1 MHDTLINTH
10 EQMFSDLKR
19 TVADLERVVGTVK
32 ERVVVVEQSTKSAH
46 HRLDSQEEQ
55 TKAIIKMATNIEYM
69 ARQIEDMLYLLKQH
83 DERLDAIE
91 KRPGNALIAYTKLF
105 ISALITGGV
114 GIALGML
121 LKTGR

>member
-91 KRPGNALIAYTKLF
+91 KRPGNALIAYSKLF